1 MSLILLLPPIISE
14 KMDIDVSAIIVALT
28 AFSGFAI
35 GLPVAYQFVNNI
47 SGMIQASRLQEQINE
62 NNAINNTT
70 TTEEQQIAK

>member
-47 SGMIQASRLQEQINE
+47 SGRIQASRLQEQINE

>member
-1 MSLILLLPPIISE
+1 
-14 KMDIDVSAIIVALT
+14 MDIDVSAIIVALT

-47 SGMIQASRLQEQINE
+47 SGRIQASRLQEQINE